1 MKLLR
6 VGAVAGAAALVLTGV
21 PAVAGAGPASCDA
34 RVNNTSKKLLECVT
48 VDGVRGHQAA
58 FQAIADAN
66 GGTRQAGTPGYAQ
79 SAEYVASTLEAAGYE
94 VTLDPF
100 EFTFVPP
107 AVLDQLTPVSASYET
122 GAFTG
127 SGSADVTG
135 QVIPVDLALG
145 MGRGRRSGIVD
156 EWVRGQLISPAWTS
170 PARPTSRWSSAEP
183 ASSPS
188 RR

>member
-1 MKLLR
+1 MNLAKW
-6 VGAVAGAAALVLTGV
+6 GAAAGAAALVLTGV
-21 PAVAGAGPASCDA
+21 PAVAGAGPASCDT

-107 AVLDQLTPVSASYET
+107 AVLDQLHP
-122 GAFTG
+122 
-127 SGSADVTG
+127 
-135 QVIPVDLALG
+135 DL
-145 MGRGRRSGIVD
+145 GRVRDRRVHRQRVRRRDRAGHPRRSRARDHSVACRSGIVD
-156 EWVRGQLISPAWTS
+156 EWVRGQ
-170 PARPTSRWSSAEP
+170 
-183 ASSPS
+183 
-188 RR
+188 